1 MVRDPGDATREPVQ
15 ELRKALERF
24 PFVPAA
30 KRALARRG
38 VPVREDVRAPF
49 LPLGADAAAE
59 VDRLVDEWLA
69 SR

>member
-1 MVRDPGDATREPVQ
+1 
-15 ELRKALERF
+15 LRKGLERF

-30 KRALARRG
+30 KRALGRRG
-38 VPVREDVRAPF
+38 VPVKEELRAPF
-49 LPLGADAAAE
+49 LPLSPEQAAE